1 MDKLDGIRQSN
12 KQNIEKHLEIFK
24 NYFYGSWS
32 VYIREVGYQY
42 FANYFRV
49 CYQILNLIN
58 THEAFQYDKN
68 QVKDEPNDLQ
78 KRYAKIFR
86 ADLNE
91 SELQAL
97 LLNGTG
103 IWGKKKF
110 KPLLEK
116 YKMFAQ
122 LDCNSE
128 DNGELRN
135 RTHIFDF
142 AFHYDEKAFG
152 NNENWQSYFELK
164 KQDENEWRSKFKI
177 NQYGVDKYLK
187 KLPEE
192 KV

>member
-1 MDKLDGIRQSN
+1 MID
-12 KQNIEKHLEIFK
+12 
-24 NYFYGSWS
+24 
-32 VYIREVGYQY
+32 
-42 FANYFRV
+42 
-49 CYQILNLIN
+49 
-58 THEAFQYDKN
+58 THEAFQYEKN
-68 QVKDEPNDLQ
+68 QVEDEPNDLQ

-128 DNGELRN
+128 NNGELQN

-164 KQDENEWRSKFKI
+164 KQDENKWRSKFKI

-192 KV
+192 KEKYD